1 MSESRVP
8 ENGTHGSI
16 GGRWGGRSHGVTESM
31 HPTGKP
37 AGLSPSDLPELLNQ
51 RPTSLLSRY

>member
-1 MSESRVP
+1 M
-8 ENGTHGSI
+8 HGSI
-16 GGRWGGRSHGVTESM
+16 GGRWRGRSHGVTESM
-31 HPTGKP
+31 HLTGKP